1 MCIKIV
7 TDSTCDLPDEI
18 IKKYD
23 ITVIPI
29 YVNLGDHSFRDGV
42 DLVRE
47 DFYSTLKKNK
57 LFPTTSSPSIDT
69 FINAFKGLA
78 ARGAESVLS
87 IHIAS
92 SIGGVYNV
100 AAMAGNTIKDIL
112 VSPFDAGQISLGTGV
127 IVETAAMMA
136 QAGKTLNEILTKIH
150 DVANRTYTFAI
161 LDNLNYLKQSG
172 RVSQFKS
179 LLGSILRIKPVLRF
193 HKGQPSIEIVRTNKA
208 AVQRLLG
215 SVKSLGPLESL
226 NLLHIDAP
234 EKAEALR
241 SAALV
246 YFPEI
251 SDVRTI
257 DVSPVIGSHLGP
269 GAVGF
274 AAVAAP
280 LSK

>member
-7 TDSTCDLPDEI
+7 TDSTCDLPYEI

-23 ITVIPI
+23 ITVIPV
-29 YVNLGDHSFRDGV
+29 YVNLGDRSYRDGI

-47 DFYSTLKKNK
+47 DFYSSLKRNT
-57 LFPTTSSPSIDT
+57 LFPTTSSPSIET

-92 SIGGVYNV
+92 SLGGVYNV
-100 AAMAGNTIKDIL
+100 AVMAGNTIKDIL
-112 VSPFDAGQISLGTGV
+112 VSPFDAGQLSMGTGV
-127 IVETAAMMA
+127 IVETAAVMA

-150 DVANRTYTFAI
+150 DLANRTYTFAI
-161 LDNLNYLKQSG
+161 LDNLTYLKKSG

-193 HKGQPSIEIVRTNKA
+193 HKGQPSIEIVRTSKA
-208 AVQRLLG
+208 AVQHLLG

-226 NLLHIDAP
+226 NLLHINAP
-234 EKAEALR
+234 ERAEALR
-241 SAALV
+241 IAALA

-251 SDVRTI
+251 SNVKAI

-269 GAVGF
+269 NAVGF
-274 AAVAAP
+274 AAVTASP
-280 LSK
+280 DR